1 MMSHGYKPEL
11 SEGAIKCPIF
21 QTSTFVFK
29 NAEEGKAFFEIAYEI
44 VLAVAIILLTI
55 ALCTGWGWMR
65 LFCPQIPP
73 IVYNGGMETS
83 QNYSNGSM
91 PINYR

>member
-1 MMSHGYKPEL
+1 MYR
-11 SEGAIKCPIF
+11 
-21 QTSTFVFK
+21 
-29 NAEEGKAFFEIAYEI
+29 NATMPLHHEWQHPFLTLEKSLRAHTAFFEIAYEML
-44 VLAVAIILLTI
+44 LAVVIIILTI
-55 ALCTGWGWMR
+55 ALCTGWGVTR

-73 IVYNGGMETS
+73 VVYNGGMETS

>member
-1 MMSHGYKPEL
+1 MY
-11 SEGAIKCPIF
+11 
-21 QTSTFVFK
+21 K
-29 NAEEGKAFFEIAYEI
+29 NATMPRHHELPHPFLPLEKRLRAHAAFFEIAYEI
-44 VLAVAIILLTI
+44 LLALVIIILTI
-55 ALCTGWGWMR
+55 ALCAGWWGMR
-65 LFCPQIPP
+65 LFYPQIPP